1 MKSGKTKI
9 FWNKRDI
16 SHLFVEKQQ
25 FHGVQFSWER
35 RPGEKFQVLAFA
47 KDTGSIPQYNLRI
60 GDFNFYSLPHVSELR
75 SFEFGVDSSRPPS
88 KDSKASPKSS
98 TEIGHESGSPV
109 DDQPTSEEPQDVDFR
124 LSMAGLA
131 TPDTRTVLDE
141 LEDELTA
148 DLFTNSLESLRQ
160 RVTALIPETEDM
172 VSRSIINAFSED
184 PDSLRSFGSLSLDS
198 MPQCSIQIETDVI
211 WETTGWITLNV
222 EGASRPEVEEQK
234 RMFLQKQIDFVFK
247 HVRNERLS
255 EDEATTILSSVA
267 TLLGTRLNQPIT
279 KDTLIINELDKNLDV
294 EALILSLCV
303 YGEVKEAA
311 ISGGRGFGVC
321 RFCNEQGLSRA
332 LAAAKNGSL
341 LLNGKKSVVSVLEQ
355 TLVRDRPNVLNRRV
369 VSEPTLASEK
379 PSLPKQK
386 SDQRNTITVDTLLT
400 NTPHLEL
407 VHETPLVTPDESR
420 TTLRPNVFT
429 NIPAR
434 TSPLAFDSSAISPE
448 AYRFSPTSMLV
459 ME

>member
-1 MKSGKTKI
+1 
-9 FWNKRDI
+9 
-16 SHLFVEKQQ
+16 
-25 FHGVQFSWER
+25 
-35 RPGEKFQVLAFA
+35 
-47 KDTGSIPQYNLRI
+47 
-60 GDFNFYSLPHVSELR
+60 
-75 SFEFGVDSSRPPS
+75 
-88 KDSKASPKSS
+88 
-98 TEIGHESGSPV
+98 
-109 DDQPTSEEPQDVDFR
+109 
-124 LSMAGLA
+124 MAGLA